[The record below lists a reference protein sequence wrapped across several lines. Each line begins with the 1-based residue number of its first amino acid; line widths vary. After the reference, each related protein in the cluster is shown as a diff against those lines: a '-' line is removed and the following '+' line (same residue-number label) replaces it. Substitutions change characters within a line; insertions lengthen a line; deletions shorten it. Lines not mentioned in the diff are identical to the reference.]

1 MCVSNYFQRYL
12 RLGPREFLFRDYN
25 SVIVLSL
32 EIR

>member
-1 MCVSNYFQRYL
+1 MCVSNYIQRYL
-12 RLGPREFLFRDYN
+12 RLGPHEFRDYN